1 MDNFGAGYSS
11 LNVLQDFDFD
21 VIKLDTAFMK
31 NFNQNGKNYPIIL
44 GLIRMAKN
52 MGIRVIAQGVE
63 TEDQE
68 RLLRAVGCDNL
79 QGYYYFMPVSIKKII
94 ELMQSVGG
102 KLRETDIEN
111 EYYTRIS
118 ELNLNRLDISGDSEI
133 EDAIRSR
140 IYGAPIAVVEYG
152 SGDLRMI
159 RCNEAY
165 QNYLRKFGLTSK
177 DGFIYDEREPF
188 SRAVRKAFEEVVDDA
203 GPDRWTALG
212 VQKDYV
218 LSTGFIRKLCT
229 NVESGKS
236 AFVIIIPI
244 Y

>member
-1 MDNFGAGYSS
+1 
-11 LNVLQDFDFD
+11 
-21 VIKLDTAFMK
+21 
-31 NFNQNGKNYPIIL
+31 
-44 GLIRMAKN
+44 
-52 MGIRVIAQGVE
+52 
-63 TEDQE
+63 
-68 RLLRAVGCDNL
+68 
-79 QGYYYFMPVSIKKII
+79 
-94 ELMQSVGG
+94 
-102 KLRETDIEN
+102 
-111 EYYTRIS
+111 
-118 ELNLNRLDISGDSEI
+118 
-133 EDAIRSR
+133 
-140 IYGAPIAVVEYG
+140 
-152 SGDLRMI
+152 MI

-188 SRAVRKAFEEVVDDA
+188 SRTVRKAFEEVVDDA